1 MKKDFEFLPHT
12 ADIQMRAYGTTKEEL
27 FCNALNGMFQSIGP
41 HADGCEIKNDRL
53 VCVKLSERQ
62 VIEVRA
68 AQLDLL
74 LVDFLSE
81 ALYLSDIHNQAYFDA
96 DMNELTDKHVK
107 ATLHGVNVT
116 SFDVVEIKAVTYHEL
131 EVKQVDG
138 IWQATVVFD
147 I

>member
-1 MKKDFEFLPHT
+1 MQKDFEFLPHT
-12 ADIQMRAYGTTKEEL
+12 ADIQMRAYGTTKKEL
-27 FCNALNGMFQSIGP
+27 FRNALNGMFQSIGP
-41 HADGCEIKNDRL
+41 HADGCETKNNRL
-53 VCVKLSERQ
+53 ICPKLPEKQSVDVQ
-62 VIEVRA
+62 A

-81 ALYLSDIHNQAYFDA
+81 ALYLSDLHNQAYFDV
-96 DMNELTDKHVK
+96 DIHELTDKHIK
-107 ATLHGVNVT
+107 ATLQGVNVT

-138 IWQATVVFD
+138 VWQATVVFD